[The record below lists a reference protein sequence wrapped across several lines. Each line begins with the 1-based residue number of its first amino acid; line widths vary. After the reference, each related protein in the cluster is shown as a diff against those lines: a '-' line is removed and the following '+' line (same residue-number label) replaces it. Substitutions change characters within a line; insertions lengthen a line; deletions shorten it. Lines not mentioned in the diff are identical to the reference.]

1 MVKIRWIRAIVSLS
15 LLIISIISAVS
26 GIMLLIMP
34 KGRMGLNRHS
44 IVDLHT
50 VSSIIATGL
59 SVLNAIIRYFKMIFS
74 LNKFK
79 FLNQSKLL

>member
-1 MVKIRWIRAIVSLS
+1 VVKIRWIRAIVSLS

-26 GIMLLIMP
+26 GIMLLVMP
-34 KGRMGLNRHS
+34 KGRTGLNRHS

-59 SVLNAIIRYFKMIFS
+59 SIIHLYLNVNAIICYFKMIFR
-74 LNKFK
+74 LK
-79 FLNQSKLL
+79 

>member
-1 MVKIRWIRAIVSLS
+1 VVKIRWIRAIVSLS

-34 KGRMGLNRHS
+34 KGRTGFNRHS

-50 VSSIIATGL
+50 VSSIIALGL
-59 SVLNAIIRYFKMIFS
+59 SLIHIYLNINAIIHYFKMIFRM
-74 LNKFK
+74 K
-79 FLNQSKLL
+79 